1 MKKPLLLLL
10 LIPALAAVA
19 VPTRILLHSDV
30 FKVDT
35 KASKIEWVGE
45 KVTGKHTGT
54 VAISSGEVVNNHGK
68 IGGKIVI
75 DMTSITVTDLT
86 DEKKGKLEGHL
97 KSDDFFGVQKFPT
110 STFEIISVTPKS
122 GVTAGS
128 PNFDVKGNLTIKGI
142 TKEITFPALIKFEGP
157 KMTTQGELKVDRSK
171 FDVRYGSKTFFEDI
185 GDKAIYD
192 EFTLKLNVVAN
203 I

>member
-1 MKKPLLLLL
+1 MKKPLFLLL

-19 VPTRILLHSDV
+19 VPARVLLHSEV

-35 KASKIEWVGE
+35 KASKIEWTGE

-68 IGGKIVI
+68 IGGNFVM

-86 DEKKGKLEGHL
+86 GEKKGKLEGHL

-110 STFEIISVTPKS
+110 SKFEIISVTPKS

-142 TKEITFPALIKFEGP
+142 TKEITFPAMIKFEGG
-157 KMTTQGELKVDRSK
+157 KMTTEGELKVDRSK

-192 EFTLKLNVVAN
+192 EFTLKLNVVAS